1 MFEILVR
8 LIERAEQARRLN
20 ETAWILVFRPRCT
33 PAVLN
38 SHPRGLSDYSLVKEQ
53 GRLSDTFASRRSTS
67 HSRANVGS
75 NCRYRRRDAPHQP
88 SFPCGEAESYR
99 PACRCQR
106 LSNNFLV
113 AQLLTGSK
121 ATTLAKGSRLSWVL
135 QNFAT
140 GSRRRKTRRSSGT
153 AADVSRGFEP
163 NR

>member
-1 MFEILVR
+1 MR
-8 LIERAEQARRLN
+8 LIERAEQARRPN

-106 LSNNFLV
+106 LSEQFFSRATSHGVESDDPRERQPVVMGV
-113 AQLLTGSK
+113 AELCNRQPTS
-121 ATTLAKGSRLSWVL
+121 
-135 QNFAT
+135 QNTPQF
-140 GSRRRKTRRSSGT
+140 RHRSIRQPG
-153 AADVSRGFEP
+153 V
-163 NR
+163 

>member
-106 LSNNFLV
+106 LSEQFFSRATSHGVESDDPRERQPVVMGV
-113 AQLLTGSK
+113 AELCNRQPTS
-121 ATTLAKGSRLSWVL
+121 
-135 QNFAT
+135 QNTPQFRHR
-140 GSRRRKTRRSSGT
+140 SRRQPG
-153 AADVSRGFEP
+153 V
-163 NR
+163 